1 MKKRF
6 RVLMWFALLGAIAIA
21 LAACGGSGG
30 SSGAATGAVV
40 NGIVADGYV
49 SNATVTVYSDKG
61 LTNVIGSG
69 STDQNGYFSFHLT
82 VSPVPSPVYIKAE
95 GGIDKDT
102 GMPAATMVFAGTF
115 TAGGI
120 NITPITDT
128 VYHYSLAMG
137 LDAAMAK
144 VSGQLGIS
152 NADLYGNP
160 VTNAAVSTAMANV
173 VSSGTGA
180 ATLPNGSYRLVAI
193 HFSDSDVMRHTY
205 SSITGITNTAA
216 PGHQAATVID
226 ITVSNG
232 AVTGTV
238 AGSATATVSG
248 RVRGSAVVLS
258 IIDGTDTTRVA
269 GTIGLL
275 GGITGTF
282 LDYDSDPSSLKLT
295 KGVFAASAVPSG
307 VTQAGL
313 YAAAG
318 SLYTGP
324 RNFIAKGDF
333 GEHGLHWG
341 QTNAIIVNGATGAI
355 TNGDIPNLY
364 QDAGSRMAAVAGFRG
379 KVAVAGSMH
388 LTLNQGRIVTAG
400 GAPTSIAIMEYDLG
414 GGDEL
419 YVVQPAGCRGGIYI
433 TTDGTGLTQ
442 GVGDATFTKPGGI
455 ASLQGSYDIEVAS
468 VGPWA
473 IGQQRAGVI
482 ANAVQAVGTANFGS
496 PSGGFYVSGN
506 GFGMSNGTELGVT
519 TGDVIAMKKDDD
531 NVWNGQDEEHLRL
544 VNVFETGAFE
554 GNEVQNSNSM
564 GNASMVNGA
573 SGDAIGNFPSAFV
586 GMATPHSS
594 TPPSFAGTMNF
605 LSRALYSS
613 ASYAYSYYTWGSIT
627 INGTSATLSSTD
639 NETPPSSGTIA
650 ATAENRNGVYHIYGH
665 APAGPGYID
674 IFWPVGGRKAVYVY
688 SESGIV
694 VEVGEAFIT
703 Q

>member
-6 RVLMWFALLGAIAIA
+6 RVLMGFALMGILALA
-21 LAACGGSGG
+21 LAACGGGSG
-30 SSGAATGAVV
+30 SSGTATGAVV

-49 SNATVTVYSDKG
+49 SNATVTVYSDAG
-61 LTNVIGSG
+61 LTNQIGSG
-69 STDQNGYFSFHLT
+69 STGQNGYFSFHLT

-102 GMPAATMVFAGTF
+102 GMPAATMVFAGTV

-144 VSGQLGIS
+144 VAGQLGIS

-160 VTNAAVSTAMANV
+160 VTNATAATAMANV

-180 ATLPNGSYRLVAI
+180 ATLPNGTYHLVAV

-205 SSITGITNTAA
+205 SSITGITNTATS
-216 PGHQAATVID
+216 GHQAAAVMD

-232 AVTGTV
+232 AVTGTI
-238 AGSATATVSG
+238 AGSTTATVSG
-248 RVRGSAVVLS
+248 RVRGSAILLS

-282 LDYDSDPSSLKLT
+282 LDYDSNGFKLT
-295 KGVFAASAVPSG
+295 KGVFAASAVPQG
-307 VTQAGL
+307 VAAAKL

-333 GEHGLHWG
+333 GGHGLHWG
-341 QTNAIIVNGATGAI
+341 QTGSISVDGSTGVITSGAI
-355 TNGDIPNLY
+355 TPLY
-364 QDAGSRMAAVAGFRG
+364 SDAGSKVAGISGAR
-379 KVAVAGSMH
+379 VASVGGLSF
-388 LTLNQGRIVTAG
+388 NQGQVVTVG
-400 GAPTSIAIMEYDLG
+400 SAPTSIAIMEYDLSG
-414 GGDEL
+414 EKV
-419 YVVQPAGCRGGIYI
+419 YIVQPAGCRSGIYI
-433 TTDGTGLTQ
+433 VTDSNGLTEE
-442 GVGDATFTKPGGI
+442 VGDATFTRPGGI

-473 IGQQRAGVI
+473 IGQPRAGVI
-482 ANAVQAVGTANFGS
+482 ANAVQAVGIANFGS

-531 NVWNGQDEEHLRL
+531 NIWNGQDPEHLRL

-554 GNEVQNSNSM
+554 GNEVQNN
-564 GNASMVNGA
+564 GDVSMVNGA

-586 GMATPHSS
+586 GMATPVSS

-605 LSRALYSS
+605 LSRTLY
-613 ASYAYSYYTWGSIT
+613 ASNPYSYTYYTWGSIT
-627 INGTSATLSSTD
+627 IKGTSATLSSTD
-639 NETPPSSGTIA
+639 NENPPSSGTIA
-650 ATAENRNGVYHIYGH
+650 ATAENLKGVYHIYGH
-665 APAGPGYID
+665 APAGQGYVD